1 MNKRLAVRLAAMALV
16 VATGITATSAI
27 GQQAGSWSL
36 GAGVGWVIP
45 KANNG
50 KIAGGALGTDIGN
63 DIKPTF
69 TAEYFVFDN
78 LGIQLLGAVPFAQT
92 VRINGEHI
100 GNVQHLPPALYLQ
113 YHLTGLLGLISPV
126 LEGLTPF
133 AGVGV
138 EHSFIYD
145 EDFNAPYSNVHVR
158 DSTSYTFHGGLD
170 FAVRKNQAI
179 RFDIYY
185 INIDSKIRAGSTT
198 IGTTHIDPLVWN
210 VGYVWTF

>member
-1 MNKRLAVRLAAMALV
+1 MGKKFAVKLAAALTLTMGA
-16 VATGITATSAI
+16 VATPAM
-27 GQQAGSWSL
+27 GQSAGSWSL
-36 GAGVGWVIP
+36 GASVGWVIP

-50 KIAGGALGTDIGN
+50 SIAGGALRTDIGN

-69 TAEYFVFDN
+69 TVEYFVLDN

-92 VRINGEHI
+92 VRINGEHV

-113 YHLTGLLGLISPV
+113 YHFRGLLGLLSPS
-126 LEGLTPF
+126 LAYITPF

-145 EDFNAPYSNVHVR
+145 EDFNAPFSGVHVR

-170 FAVRKNQAI
+170 FTVKKNQAV

-185 INIDSKIRAGSTT
+185 INIDSKIRAGTTT